1 MQKILQF
8 FSKIKT
14 SVEQF
19 KLFLYNSGWFEIII
33 IAFIMYFIIKNN
45 FKNKIENIEH
55 YTNKKTKTKLFVKKT

>member
-14 SVEQF
+14 NVEQF
-19 KLFLYNSGWFEIII
+19 KKFLYNSGWFEIII

-45 FKNKIENIEH
+45 FKNKIDNIER
-55 YTNKKTKTKLFVKKT
+55 YTNNNNKNKLFVKKN

>member
-14 SVEQF
+14 NVEQF
-19 KLFLYNSGWFEIII
+19 KKFLYNSGWFEIII

-45 FKNKIENIEH
+45 FKNKIDNIER
-55 YTNKKTKTKLFVKKT
+55 YTNNKNKNKLFVKKN